1 MITSVQLNAEIKA
14 RNRERAG
21 WNLLRKAVINKIG
34 YQFPSTPEGRLQFA
48 VVATAIRDATLP
60 GSKCKDEA
68 TRYLRG
74 HMPQAEICG
83 VESEWITNTLIKAKL
98 IERGRSNDP
107 LVPD

>member
-1 MITSVQLNAEIKA
+1 MITSAQRKAEIKA
-14 RNRERAG
+14 RNKARLKM
-21 WNLLRKAVINKIG
+21 NLTRKAVINKIG

-60 GSKCKDEA
+60 RSKYKDEA
-68 TRYLRG
+68 ARYLRG

-98 IERGRSNDP
+98 IERGRNNDP